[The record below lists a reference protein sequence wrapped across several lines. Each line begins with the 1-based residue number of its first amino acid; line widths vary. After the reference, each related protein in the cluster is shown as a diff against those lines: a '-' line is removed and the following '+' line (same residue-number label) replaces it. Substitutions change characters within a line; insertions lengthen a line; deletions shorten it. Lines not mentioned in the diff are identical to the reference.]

1 MESYSLKYLKLYQ
14 NASFRIEDLYRQL
27 THQMIWLPKNRPPE
41 TPWLLQS
48 SGAVVGW
55 RGRKKSSEARSTGES
70 VQCKSTMLNGAAEGS
85 LKGIGTPWLS
95 QYTDQLFQWLSVFST
110 QQRLR

>member
-48 SGAVVGW
+48 SGAVVGS
-55 RGRKKSSEARSTGES
+55 RGIKSREARSTGES
-70 VQCKSTMLNGAAEGS
+70 VNLQC
-85 LKGIGTPWLS
+85 
-95 QYTDQLFQWLSVFST
+95 
-110 QQRLR
+110 